1 MAEHLRREIDHLK
14 QKLLAM
20 SAVAEASVANAV
32 RAIVER
38 SEDLAKAV
46 IQSDIDVDEME
57 VEIEE
62 DCLKILALHQPVAI
76 DLRFIIAV
84 LKINS
89 DLERVGDLAVNIAER
104 AVYLATHEQI
114 DIPFDFAS
122 MAAKVQKMLNNSI
135 DSLVNLDTRLAYR
148 IRAQDEEIDSMNRE
162 MYNLVKNSLVE
173 NPEHANTLIHTLSVG
188 RHLERIADHATNIAE
203 DVIYLVDAEIIRH
216 RPETY
221 KDEE

>member
-1 MAEHLRREIDHLK
+1 VAEHLRREIDNLK
-14 QKLLAM
+14 YKLLAM
-20 SAVAEASVANAV
+20 SGVAEASVANAV
-32 RAIVER
+32 RALVER

-46 IQSDIDVDEME
+46 IQSDIEVDQME

-114 DIPFDFAS
+114 DIPFDFAG
-122 MAAKVQKMLNNSI
+122 MAVKVQKMLTGSI
-135 DSLVNLDTRLAYR
+135 DSLVNLDTRQAYR

-162 MYNLVKNSLVE
+162 MYQLVKNSLVE
-173 NPEHANTLIHTLSVG
+173 KPEHANTLIHTLSVG

-221 KDEE
+221 EDEV